1 MMGLDDMYEGERQR
15 QEERRRRKKR
25 VWSAEEKRKIVAA
38 CCDPGARPCDV
49 ARRFGVHESLVFKW
63 RRDGR
68 YAAGDGASGAD
79 DVPAP
84 AGALSKLRSQAK
96 TEEVITAKAQPEPAS
111 FIPVVVAEPEPD
123 VACTC
128 GIGAASA
135 LASDVQE
142 EGRGGGM
149 IRIVLAGGHRVEIY
163 GAFDGRAAGALLAGP
178 GA

>member
-1 MMGLDDMYEGERQR
+1 MAEGERQR
-15 QEERRRRKKR
+15 QEERRRQKKR
-25 VWSAEEKRKIVAA
+25 VWSVAEKRKIVAA
-38 CCDPGARPCDV
+38 CCDPGVRPCDV

-68 YAAGDGASGAD
+68 YAAGDAASGAD

-84 AGALSKLRSQAK
+84 AGALSELRSQAK
-96 TEEVITAKAQPEPAS
+96 TEERITAKAQSEPAS
-111 FIPVVVAEPEPD
+111 FIPVVVAEPD
-123 VACTC
+123 VACTG
-128 GIGAASA
+128 GIEAASA
-135 LASDVQE
+135 LASDVPE